1 MMEVAFSASVTGLA
15 TVIAGLRD
23 GLEGPSVVN
32 IHWNARGKCVRRG
45 VHCCRA
51 CGSGRCM

>member
-23 GLEGPSVVN
+23 GLED
-32 IHWNARGKCVRRG
+32 IHWNARGKCAQRG
-45 VHCCRA
+45 VHCCS
-51 CGSGRCM
+51 SGRGL